1 MSAFAAYILGAIVLA
16 VGLGIGAHLLGVPPL
31 WIGVGALVILGAGI
45 MSAAAKT
52 KRRDAPEHS

>member
-1 MSAFAAYILGAIVLA
+1 MSAFAAYLLGAVILA
-16 VGLGIGAHLLGVPPL
+16 IGLGVAAHLVGVPPV

-52 KRRDAPEHS
+52 KRKDAPEH

>member
-31 WIGVGALVILGAGI
+31 WIGVGALVVLGAGI

-52 KRRDAPEHS
+52 KRRDMPEHS

>member
-1 MSAFAAYILGAIVLA
+1 MSAFAAYILGAIILA

-52 KRRDAPEHS
+52 KRRDSPGHS

>member
-1 MSAFAAYILGAIVLA
+1 MSAFSAYIIGALVLA
-16 VGLGIGAHLLGVPPL
+16 LGLGIGAHLAGVPPL

-52 KRRDAPEHS
+52 KRRDLPEN